1 MAIQNNQSN
10 AMLNV
15 PVPNQELYH
24 TKIDVAGLG
33 RINLDDMPMGQLYR
47 NLYPGWN
54 SMFEDQDFKRALQAS
69 ENDAARA
76 MNTQLQAQNFE
87 REMSNT
93 AYQRAVAD
101 MKKAGLNPL
110 MAYNNGGA
118 STPSGSAVSP
128 RGGYESS
135 SAGYGD
141 RNRDATLKGLSM
153 YMDAVSGLIGTAGS
167 VASSG
172 LNYSLAM
179 NKPKLVASLSRRDKQ
194 GSIYNTYQYR

>member
-10 AMLNV
+10 AMMNV
-15 PVPNQELYH
+15 SVPNQDLYH
-24 TKIDVAGLG
+24 TQIDVPVLG
-33 RINLDDMPMGQLYR
+33 RINLDDMPMGHLYR

-54 SMFEDQDFKRALQAS
+54 SMFEEQDFIRALQAS

-76 MNTQLQAQNFE
+76 MNTQLQAQAFE

-110 MAYNNGGA
+110 LAYNHGGA

-128 RGGYESS
+128 RGGYESDSSNYGERNRQNSVAVLNALSRFVTS
-135 SAGYGD
+135 SAG
-141 RNRDATLKGLSM
+141 LVIS
-153 YMDAVSGLIGTAGS
+153 AGRS
-167 VASSG
+167 
-172 LNYSLAM
+172 
-179 NKPKLVASLSRRDKQ
+179 K
-194 GSIYNTYQYR
+194 